1 MTTSILRAGVLVLG
15 ASAAMTMVPNG
26 AANAQDSGEVIKL
39 ERIMVTTPLRR
50 ESALE
55 RSTSS
60 VTVIGEQEIE
70 KSAANDLPALL
81 KSYAGVSVK
90 TNGGFGA
97 DSSVSLRG
105 TSPRQTLV
113 LVNGV
118 RASSATLGTTALSAI
133 PLASIERIEI
143 AKGSH
148 SAQYGADAIGGIIN
162 IITRQGGI
170 CENGNAACG
179 TVTAGVM
186 HPWGGYVSG
195 NVGGRTE
202 DGVDY
207 ALGGSL
213 FGTRGYDFT
222 LPTSFSHEPDDDG
235 FRQGSLNVAL
245 SKEFDWG
252 RLYADG
258 LYARGRNQY
267 DRPFPNPN
275 ESDTNNF
282 SGRVGARID
291 NSESWSSTLELT
303 SAVDKSTNFRGDVDG
318 DIFKTL
324 RYGIFASTQKTF
336 ETDKARHVM
345 TGGVEAYRESVDGST
360 VFGMPYDV
368 TDRDL
373 AAVFGQYSF
382 EYEALT
388 VDTGLRYDHN
398 EQFGGA
404 TTYNIGAS
412 YEFVPGLVAR
422 SSFATGFRAP
432 TFNEL
437 YYPFAGNPNLLPEES
452 RSYEVGLNWRPTEA
466 TSLDLALYRTLVSNQ
481 INWSEVAPDIWLPSN
496 IERARITGFEATLDH
511 RFNDRLSGRA
521 SIDIRDPKNRGN
533 GLDIPYQHRFKAAAE
548 MSFQATEEFALGAAV
563 VYTGSRFT
571 NDSNTIKLP
580 AYTTVDLLASYAF
593 DKQSELKL
601 SVENVF
607 DEQYSTSNGF
617 RSPGRTFNL
626 SFSRSF

>member
-1 MTTSILRAGVLVLG
+1 MTTGVLRAGIVALAAGAAALLISLAP
-15 ASAAMTMVPNG
+15 ASAQESDDATIQLN
-26 AANAQDSGEVIKL
+26 QIT
-39 ERIMVTTPLRR
+39 VTTPLRR
-50 ESALE
+50 ESALA

-70 KSAANDLPALL
+70 KSAAADLPSLL
-81 KSYAGVSVK
+81 KTYAGVSVR

-113 LVNGV
+113 LINGV
-118 RASSATLGTTALSAI
+118 RASSATLGTTAISAI

-143 AKGSH
+143 AKGGH

-162 IITRQGGI
+162 IITRQGGA
-170 CENGNAACG
+170 CDNGNAACG
-179 TVTAGVM
+179 TLTAGVM

-195 NVGGRTE
+195 NVGGRTA

-207 ALGGSL
+207 SLGGSL

-222 LPTSFSHEPDDDG
+222 TRSDELDEDG
-235 FRQGSLNVAL
+235 FRQGSLNFAL

-267 DRPFPNPN
+267 DQRPPAPN
-275 ESDTNNF
+275 ESDTDNF
-282 SGRVGARID
+282 AGKIGARVD
-291 NSESWSSTLELT
+291 HSESWSSTLELT
-303 SAVDKSTNFRGDVDG
+303 SSVDKSINFRGDVQG
-318 DIFKTL
+318 DIFDTL

-336 ETDKARHVM
+336 ETEKARHVV
-345 TGGVEAYRESVDGST
+345 TGGVEAYRESVDGSS
-360 VFGMPYDV
+360 VFGLPYDV

-382 EYEALT
+382 EYEVLT

-398 EQFGGA
+398 DQFGGA

-437 YYPFAGNPNLLPEES
+437 YYPFMGNPNLLPEES
-452 RSYEVGLNWRPTEA
+452 RSYEVGLNWQPTEA
-466 TSLDLALYRTLVSNQ
+466 TSLDLALYRTLIRNQ
-481 INWSEVAPDIWLPSN
+481 INWGEVRPEVWLPSN
-496 IERARITGFEATLDH
+496 IERAMITGFEATLGH
-511 RFNDRLSGRA
+511 RFNDSLSGRA
-521 SIDIRDPKNRGN
+521 SIDIRDPKNRTSGF
-533 GLDIPYQHRFKAAAE
+533 DIPYQYRFKAAAE
-548 MSFQATEEFALGAAV
+548 LEFQATEELALGAAV

-571 NDSNTIKLP
+571 NDFNTVKLP
-580 AYTTVDLLASYAF
+580 AYTTVDLRASYAF
-593 DKQSELKL
+593 DERSELKL
-601 SVENVF
+601 AVENVF